1 LFIQVQIFNLKV
13 IPILFFSIKK
23 FFLSNQLNHLS
34 MFYIHFNHLFII
46 LHHNHFQKYLN
57 ESFNTKNKFKK
68 KIYIVLRKLNKNR
81 RLKMLI

>member
-1 LFIQVQIFNLKV
+1 MFIQVQTFNLKV
-13 IPILFFSIKK
+13 IPILFFSIKR

-34 MFYIHFNHLFII
+34 MFYIHFKHLFII

-68 KIYIVLRKLNKNR
+68 KVLHCFKKTQ
-81 RLKMLI
+81 

>member
-1 LFIQVQIFNLKV
+1 MFIQVQIFNLIV

-23 FFLSNQLNHLS
+23 FFLFNQLNHLS
-34 MFYIHFNHLFII
+34 MFYIHFKHLFII

-68 KIYIVLRKLNKNR
+68 KKLHCFK
-81 RLKMLI
+81 KTQ